1 MATRRPP
8 GPLSHCAHISCPVVQ
23 QILTEQEL
31 RVHVLGAPEMQDR
44 RNHCPPKASI
54 LCRRQITDRMSKQQ
68 TRASAAC
75 QIEKK
80 NEWVIFS
87 LYFLPIDVSNLAF
100 DPIFASCPLMGPS
113 PSNLP
118 SLVETFQFWFR
129 LASLWYSVLGI
140 RQSLGKYCA
149 KFFICTG

>member
-8 GPLSHCAHISCPVVQ
+8 GPFSHCAHTSCPVVP
-23 QILTEQEL
+23 QILTEQVL
-31 RVHVLGAPEMQDR
+31 RAAETQDR

-54 LCRRQITDRMSKQQ
+54 LGGRQITDRMSTQQ

-75 QIEKK
+75 QVGKK

-87 LYFLPIDVSNLAF
+87 LYFLPTDVSNLAF
-100 DPIFASCPLMGPS
+100 DPIFASSPLMGPS

-118 SLVETFQFWFR
+118 SLAETFQFWFR
-129 LASLWYSVLGI
+129 LGVCGTQY
-140 RQSLGKYCA
+140 
-149 KFFICTG
+149 